1 MCIPLRHLGSSGV
14 CPISRSNQGKNME
27 NIVITLACVMPR
39 YQRNLDTQKRSM
51 FSTNITDRRYL
62 MNNEIAMIVSGAF
75 FWIIIITNFASNA
88 LGYQTAGEL
97 DTEAQLHEISN
108 APGKFRLSFVIIV
121 IEHISIVVLAF
132 SLFLAFN
139 QLNIMLAI
147 IWLIARS
154 LEGLMQIVN
163 KKNYWQLLE
172 LSTRFVNAQDTEKD
186 ALDNQRMSILKSK
199 HANFTLAQI
208 LFSIGTLSYTIVFAT
223 YDVIPAT
230 IAGLGI
236 VASLIYGAGNVLAVM
251 KRESKALWAVGG
263 LLILIFEVL
272 AGGWLIYLAIT

>member
-1 MCIPLRHLGSSGV
+1 
-14 CPISRSNQGKNME
+14 
-27 NIVITLACVMPR
+27 
-39 YQRNLDTQKRSM
+39 
-51 FSTNITDRRYL
+51 